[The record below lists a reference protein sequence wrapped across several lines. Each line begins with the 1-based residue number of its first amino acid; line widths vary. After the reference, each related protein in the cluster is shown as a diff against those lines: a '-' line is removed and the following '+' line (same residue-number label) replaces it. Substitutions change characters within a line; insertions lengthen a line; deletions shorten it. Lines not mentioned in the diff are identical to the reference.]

1 MSNINSAVVVK
12 AEYRLIG
19 SDTFIDLDIIPYS
32 GSISETWKKPFA
44 GLIATVAVDFKK
56 ENWSPTNNTLMKS
69 LLNRKEQFRVTD
81 ANGTVSL
88 VGSDKNPARLMYD
101 AQVAAAAGSFNG
113 FTCSI
118 TWLSPSG
125 CAKS

>member
-1 MSNINSAVVVK
+1 MNSGVVTK

-19 SDTFIDLDIIPYS
+19 NDLFTDLDVIPYS
-32 GSISETWKKPFA
+32 GSISESWKKPFA

-56 ENWSPTNNTLMKS
+56 ENWSPANNALMKS
-69 LLNRKEQFRVTD
+69 LLNRKAQYRITD

-88 VGSDKNPARLMYD
+88 VGSDKNPARMMFD
-101 AQVAAAAGSFNG
+101 AQVAGAAGSFNG

-118 TWLSPSG
+118 TWLSPTG